1 MTSLRK
7 PDACRTLAAG
17 DGSAHV
23 GGDDRDRLRGL
34 AERREGGEGGGNLH
48 GRRSNGV
55 TASLGLDGAD
65 LVVEELAELPL
76 HELLVRF

>member
-17 DGSAHV
+17 DSSAHV
-23 GGDDRDRLRGL
+23 GVTTAIAFEDSPNGVKAAKVAGIF
-34 AERREGGEGGGNLH
+34 

-55 TASLGLDGAD
+55 TASLGLAGTD
-65 LVVEELAELPL
+65 LVVEELVELPL

>member
-1 MTSLRK
+1 MLAERLRLETV
-7 PDACRTLAAG
+7 RRM
-17 DGSAHV
+17 SAV
-23 GGDDRDRLRGL
+23 TNRDRLRGL
-34 AERREGGEGGGNLH
+34 AERREGGGNLH

-65 LVVEELAELPL
+65 LVVEELAELPF

>member
-1 MTSLRK
+1 M
-7 PDACRTLAAG
+7 LAERLQLETVRRM
-17 DGSAHV
+17 SAV
-23 GGDDRDRLRGL
+23 TNRDRLRGL
-34 AERREGGEGGGNLH
+34 AERREGGEGGGNLE